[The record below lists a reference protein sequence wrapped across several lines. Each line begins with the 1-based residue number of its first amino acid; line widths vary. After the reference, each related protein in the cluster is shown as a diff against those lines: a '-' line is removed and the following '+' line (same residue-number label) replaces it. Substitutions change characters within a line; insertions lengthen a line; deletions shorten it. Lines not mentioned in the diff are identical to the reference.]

1 MDVSI
6 FIDKFNSI
14 LNGTYNFF
22 ESAFNLFASV
32 YYYIP
37 RLLISSFSYLPSS
50 LSVVLISLVC
60 VLETFLIWKLIAL
73 FISSI
78 KIW

>member
-1 MDVSI
+1 MDVQV

-14 LNGTYNFF
+14 LNGSYDFLTSF
-22 ESAFNLFASV
+22 FNLFASV

-37 RLLISSFSYLPSS
+37 RLLISNFSYLPSS
-50 LSVVLISLVC
+50 ISSVLIALVC
-60 VLETFLIWKLIAL
+60 TLETFLIWKVLAL

-78 KIW
+78 KVW